1 MTLQSLSE
9 KVGYKPKSLS
19 VILSRHQHITTS
31 TLSKICEAM
40 GCRPEDVFE
49 FVNEAP
55 EHKRVLFRKDW
66 QYSSEDYVIVDWD
79 KVKADIKAKG
89 YSMNRMSKEMGKEGC
104 WIAMRMNRRYTKK
117 TVIKQ
122 IADFLGKGLEEYI

>member
-1 MTLQSLSE
+1 MS
-9 KVGYKPKSLS
+9 GYKPKSLS

-40 GCRPEDVFE
+40 NCRPEDVFE
-49 FVNEAP
+49 FVTEAP

-117 TVIKQ
+117 TIIKQ
-122 IADFLGKGLEEYI
+122 IADFLGKSLEEYI